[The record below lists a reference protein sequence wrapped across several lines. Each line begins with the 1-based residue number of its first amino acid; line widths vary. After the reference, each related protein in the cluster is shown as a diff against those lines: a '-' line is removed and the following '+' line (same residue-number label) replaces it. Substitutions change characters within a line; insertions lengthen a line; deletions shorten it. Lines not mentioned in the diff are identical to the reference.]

1 MVVRGV
7 DFPGRGRASLLNR
20 ILPRRTRSDVLWGFA
35 MITPLC
41 AGLLVFAY
49 WPIIQTFYY
58 TFTSW
63 SEFGTVTWAG
73 LSNYQALLTDPDIP
87 RALINTT
94 LFAFVSVPVS
104 VGLSIIVAALLN
116 QPVRGLVVY
125 RVLYFL
131 PVVTMPAAVGM
142 IWKWIY
148 NGDFGLLNQTLSLV
162 GITGPQWLGDPRT
175 ALWAM
180 TAVGVWGSIGY
191 NMIILLAGLQTIPK
205 MYYEAAEIDGASNLR
220 RFLHV
225 TVPLLSPS
233 IFFTVV
239 IGAINAFQLFDLVY
253 LMIGPNSPT
262 LPNTESLVYLF
273 YQDAFIN
280 DDKGYAATIT
290 VLLLGV
296 ILFMTMIQL
305 WAQRRW
311 VYYE

>member
-1 MVVRGV
+1 MIVRRAGV
-7 DFPGRGRASLLNR
+7 APRGRARLLNR
-20 ILPRRTRSDVLWGFA
+20 ALPRRTRSDALWGLA
-35 MITPLC
+35 MIAPLC

-49 WPIIQTFYY
+49 WPIVQTFYY

-63 SEFGTVTWAG
+63 GQFGSVTWAG
-73 LSNYQALLTDPDIP
+73 LANYQQLLKDPDIP
-87 RALINTT
+87 RALINTCIY
-94 LFAFVSVPVS
+94 AFVSVPVS

-116 QPVRGLVVY
+116 QPVRGLAVY

-148 NGDFGLLNQTLSLV
+148 NGDFGLLNQLLSV
-162 GITGPQWLGDPRT
+162 VKITGPQWLGDPRT
-175 ALWAM
+175 ALYAM
-180 TAVGVWGSIGY
+180 TAVGVWSSIGY

-205 MYYEAAEIDGASNLR
+205 AYYEAAEIDGASNLR

-239 IGAINAFQLFDLVY
+239 IGAINGFQLFDLVY
-253 LMIGPNSPT
+253 LMIGKASPT

-273 YQDAFIN
+273 YQDAFIYN
-280 DDKGYAATIT
+280 NKGYAATIT
-290 VLLLGV
+290 VLLLGI

-311 VYYE
+311 VHYE